1 MFIRSLSDVTL
12 KITVGQKLK
21 MKLNRGNTHL
31 TVKCILLSKQR
42 ANTKGA
48 LQKNHDMELK
58 KREKLN
64 DLNFQCFLTARDVA
78 LLRAAIGCTSAR
90 LSL

>member
-21 MKLNRGNTHL
+21 IKLNRGNTHL

-48 LQKNHDMELK
+48 LQKIHDMELK
-58 KREKLN
+58 KKKS
-64 DLNFQCFLTARDVA
+64 LTILTFSVF
-78 LLRAAIGCTSAR
+78 
-90 LSL
+90 